1 VFPVRCL
8 ELNSEGS
15 LLEIYIGAWAEDG
28 GKGALPTT
36 GVPAKHAELGL
47 VKVCD
52 GEPRTD
58 GEEDLSYSAC
68 TPLCY
73 GCKGFRWLHGD
84 EGSGKESETSV
95 VAGFSILA
103 GSLHCLHCLIHT
115 KHALLGGCY
124 HEGITSTKCV
134 VPELCI
140 WSYN

>member
-1 VFPVRCL
+1 MDFRWTPVFPVRCL

-15 LLEIYIGAWAEDG
+15 LLEIYTGAWAKDG

-95 VAGFSILA
+95 VAEFSVSGWL
-103 GSLHCLHCLIHT
+103 SLLPSL
-115 KHALLGGCY
+115 
-124 HEGITSTKCV
+124 SD
-134 VPELCI
+134 
-140 WSYN
+140 SYKACTPGWLPSFGDNKSRMCGD